1 MTTKAERKKQRRL
14 EAEARRTAREERSD
28 AEQLALI
35 QGRRGSS
42 SRETQKLSKRIMGE
56 E

>member
-14 EAEARRTAREERSD
+14 EAEARRTAREKRSD